1 MLTYKHIFQ
10 VIYTEAILSNST
22 RELFWFEITEML
34 IAVLKHK
41 CVTYYNYRH
50 TFVPYTNAERIAWL
64 AAEKLCKWRQSPN
77 GTWAYTL
84 RQLAP
89 RKGRK
94 NAGNGNN
101 KETDVLNGNH
111 DKLQTT
117 INNKSQKKN
126 RPINLL

>member
-50 TFVPYTNAERIAWL
+50 TFVPYTNAERIA
-64 AAEKLCKWRQSPN
+64 
-77 GTWAYTL
+77 
-84 RQLAP
+84 
-89 RKGRK
+89 
-94 NAGNGNN
+94 
-101 KETDVLNGNH
+101 
-111 DKLQTT
+111 
-117 INNKSQKKN
+117 
-126 RPINLL
+126 